1 MIRVMVTIL
10 ALVLAGGAAAQSE
23 ETVARNVGG
32 DVFTAGQTVRH
43 VAEGADDLLMAGETV
58 ESAAALG
65 GDAVIAGRKVE
76 VTAPVAGDVYAA
88 GMYVTVTAPVSGDAS
103 LLGYRIE
110 TGEIGGDLRATG
122 SEVRIAGP
130 VAGYAAITAERVV
143 LEAEV
148 AGEMH
153 VAAREIEFGS
163 NARIGGQLFLYEAE
177 GEEAEVPASVI
188 GADRI
193 TRREVE
199 EWEPPMEDFQP
210 VNAGRVL
217 ASFIA
222 GIIGLTALATLVAAL
237 IPEALAEMR
246 RRLLAAP
253 FGSLWVG
260 FLAQS
265 VIVGGMVV
273 FAMTII
279 GIFAIPAFVLLA
291 MVAAIAGYVVGV
303 YSFGV
308 GLLMAFGR
316 SEPGSIGEKALSAG
330 VGALIAGIIAAIP
343 FLGWLFV
350 LALSLAGLG
359 AIAEKLFRPRFLGR
373 AY

>member
-1 MIRVMVTIL
+1 M
-10 ALVLAGGAAAQSE
+10 Q
-23 ETVARNVGG
+23 
-32 DVFTAGQTVRH
+32 
-43 VAEGADDLLMAGETV
+43 
-58 ESAAALG
+58 
-65 GDAVIAGRKVE
+65 
-76 VTAPVAGDVYAA
+76 
-88 GMYVTVTAPVSGDAS
+88 
-103 LLGYRIE
+103 
-110 TGEIGGDLRATG
+110 
-122 SEVRIAGP
+122 
-130 VAGYAAITAERVV
+130 
-143 LEAEV
+143 
-148 AGEMH
+148 
-153 VAAREIEFGS
+153 
-163 NARIGGQLFLYEAE
+163 
-177 GEEAEVPASVI
+177 
-188 GADRI
+188 
-193 TRREVE
+193 
-199 EWEPPMEDFQP
+199 DFRP
-210 VNAGRVL
+210 INAGRVL

-222 GIIGLTALATLVAAL
+222 GVIGLTALATLVAAL
-237 IPEALAEMR
+237 IPDALAEMR

-273 FAMTII
+273 FAFTII
-279 GIFAIPAFVLLA
+279 GLLAIPAFVLLA

-330 VGALIAGIIAAIP
+330 VGALVAGLIAAIP

-359 AIAEKLFRPRFLGR
+359 AIAERLFRPRFLGR

>member
-1 MIRVMVTIL
+1 MIRAMVTIL
-10 ALVLAGGAAAQSE
+10 SLGLAGGAVAQSGD
-23 ETVARNVGG
+23 TVAQTVGG

-43 VAEGADDLLMAGETV
+43 AAEGADDLLMAGETV

-65 GDAVIAGRKVE
+65 GNAMIAGRNVK
-76 VTAPVAGDVYAA
+76 VTAPVAGDVHAA
-88 GMYVTVTAPVSGDAS
+88 GMYVALTAPVSGDAS

-122 SEVRIAGP
+122 SEVRIEGP
-130 VAGYAAITAERVV
+130 VAGYAAVTAERVV

-148 AGEMH
+148 EGEMH
-153 VAAREIEFGS
+153 IAAREIEFENG
-163 NARIGGQLFLYEAE
+163 ARIGGQLFLYEAE
-177 GEEAEVPASVI
+177 GEAAEVPASVI
-188 GADRI
+188 AEDRI

-199 EWEPPMEDFQP
+199 EWESPMEDFRP
-210 VNAGRVL
+210 VDAGRVL
-217 ASFIA
+217 ASFLA
-222 GIIGLTALATLVAAL
+222 GILGLTALATLVAAL

-291 MVAAIAGYVVGV
+291 MVAAVAGYVVGV

-316 SEPGSIGEKALSAG
+316 PEPGSIGERALSAG
-330 VGALIAGIIAAIP
+330 VGALVAGIVAAIP
-343 FLGWLFV
+343 FLGWLFA

-359 AIAEKLFRPRFLGR
+359 AITEKLFRPRFLGR

>member
-1 MIRVMVTIL
+1 MIRVMMTIL
-10 ALVLAGGAAAQSE
+10 SLMLAGGAAAQSADI
-23 ETVARNVGG
+23 VRQDVGG
-32 DVFTAGQTVRH
+32 DSFMAGQTVRH
-43 VAEGADDLLMAGETV
+43 VEDGIDDLLMAGETV
-58 ESAAALG
+58 ESAAALS
-65 GDAVIAGRKVE
+65 GDAMIAGRNVR
-76 VTAPVAGDVYAA
+76 VSAPVAGDVYAA
-88 GMYVTVTAPVSGDAS
+88 GMYVTLTGPVTGDAS

-110 TGEIGGDLRATG
+110 TREIGGDLRATG
-122 SEVRIAGP
+122 SEVRIGGP
-130 VAGYAAITAERVV
+130 VAGYAAVTAERVV
-143 LEAEV
+143 LDAEV

-153 VAAREIEFGS
+153 IAAREIAFESG
-163 NARIGGQLFLYEAE
+163 ARIGGQLFLYEAA
-177 GEEAEVPASVI
+177 GEAAEVPESVI
-188 GADRI
+188 AADRI
-193 TRREVE
+193 VRREVE
-199 EWEPPMEDFQP
+199 EWESPMEDFRP
-210 VNAGRVL
+210 INAGRVL

-222 GIIGLTALATLVAAL
+222 GVIGLTALATLVAAL
-237 IPEALAEMR
+237 IPDALAEMR

-260 FLAQS
+260 FLGQS
-265 VIVGGMVV
+265 VIVGSMVV
-273 FAMTII
+273 FAFTII

-291 MVAAIAGYVVGV
+291 MIAAIAGYVVGV

-316 SEPGSIGEKALSAG
+316 PEPGSIGEKALSAG
-330 VGALIAGIIAAIP
+330 VGALVAGLIAAIP